1 MTDLNEKDLGKV
13 QQALSFAY
21 RQKDEMAIGHAWK
34 NRVMARVRSSETKI
48 SPFGFMAAFEQY
60 FWRLTPVATL
70 ALLVLGYI
78 ISQQISSFSDYETA
92 RVFMKNTWDIS
103 FSQLL
108 GTS

>member
-1 MTDLNEKDLGKV
+1 MTDLNEKDFSKV

-21 RQKDEMAIGHAWK
+21 REKDETAIGDAWQ
-34 NRVMARVRSSETKI
+34 NRVMARVRNSATRTSQ
-48 SPFGFMAAFEQY
+48 FGFKAAFEQY

-70 ALLVLGYI
+70 ALLALGYI

-92 RVFMKNTWDIS
+92 RVLMGNTWDIA